1 MNAADFYEHF
11 KDALKYLGLS
21 WGEMDQ
27 VVVDIVDGKFV
38 MTAEGK
44 SCTLE
49 ITQLQAAMKGKS

>member
-11 KDALKYLGLS
+11 KEALKYFGVA

-38 MTAEGK
+38 MTAANK
-44 SCTLE
+44 SCILDV
-49 ITQLQAAMKGKS
+49 GKPE

>member
-21 WGEMDQ
+21 WGQMDQ
-27 VVVDIVDGKFV
+27 AVVNIVDGKFV
-38 MTAEGK
+38 MTTAGK

-49 ITQLQAAMKGKS
+49 MK